1 MIAPTYSAVGWVT
14 ALVEQATAAGSDVR
28 ELLQLARDDG
38 ARLPLPGGGETAQ
51 RWRILTELAPANL
64 SAARVFEAHT
74 DALAILAEAGER
86 APEGAYG
93 VFAAEAPGC
102 RLKAEECGGQFRL
115 TGTKPWCS
123 LGSAARLGPGHRAH
137 RRRTSAIPG
146 RPATTARRGRAN
158 DRLGRPR
165 AAHGHEHLA
174 HLHWHPSA
182 RRSATSTGT
191 CTDRAFRGAVSAW
204 LHAGTAGRSVCRTD
218 CASPRPIAT
227 TISPHLSVGRVDAT
241 LHAAAATLEGAAAA
255 IDRGA
260 ADGPAGELLAPR
272 VRAVVADAAERT
284 LREVAHALGPAPLAF
299 EEGHARR
306 VADLELYVRQ
316 HHGERD
322 LATLGRVALM
332 AIDAVSPILR
342 FARRPEPTSGAWTRS
357 WPPTAC
363 RRSSS
368 RTSARSAARR
378 RRAPGR

>member
-51 RWRILTELAPANL
+51 RWRILTELASANL

-123 LGSAARLGPGHRAH
+123 LGSALDWGLVTAHTDAGRRLFLVDLYDGTIAAEPTTGWVARGLPTI
-137 RRRTSAIPG
+137 TSTSLTFTG
-146 RPATTARRGRAN
+146 TPATPVGDIDWYLHRSGFSWGGIGVAACWYGGALGLQNRLRETAADRN
-158 DRLGRPR
+158 DD
-165 AAHGHEHLA
+165 LA
-174 HLHWHPSA
+174 
-182 RRSATSTGT
+182 
-191 CTDRAFRGAVSAW
+191 
-204 LHAGTAGRSVCRTD
+204 
-218 CASPRPIAT
+218 
-227 TISPHLSVGRVDAT
+227 HLSVGRVDAT

-260 ADGPAGELLAPR
+260 ADGPAGELLAAR
-272 VRAVVADAAERT
+272 VRAVVADAAELT
-284 LREVAHALGPAPLAF
+284 LREVARALGPAPLAF

-322 LATLGRVALM
+322 LATLGRVALI
-332 AIDAVSPILR
+332 ASTP
-342 FARRPEPTSGAWTRS
+342 
-357 WPPTAC
+357 
-363 RRSSS
+363 
-368 RTSARSAARR
+368 
-378 RRAPGR
+378 